1 VRRREFITLLGGAAA
16 TWPLTARGQRIAAQV
31 VHIQLDQIEGVE
43 EYAVVMAA
51 VADAIERRDAAFL
64 QVTRLTVDD
73 AARQLDDEITR

>member
-1 VRRREFITLLGGAAA
+1 
-16 TWPLTARGQRIAAQV
+16 
-31 VHIQLDQIEGVE
+31 
-43 EYAVVMAA
+43 MAA